1 MHTPLAAL
9 LMIAEEKMKTGELSL
24 TKSPTKLRV
33 LGAWLVVVLTAGNE
47 RVCLWWEAACRGNR
61 EPWLLP
67 SGSWHVSGRLRLL
80 LLGCE
85 VSFRPG
91 LCSSVS
97 HQAEWKSPFS
107 PLEWTLPFWGTLQ
120 GWWDS
125 TWWAESRYYVGTSM
139 FWISWEDRTV
149 KDHVWGGRMSPRADT
164 VWSAFT
170 HPLEKSSTLS
180 EPIFMTI

>member
-1 MHTPLAAL
+1 MHSSLAAL

-24 TKSPTKLRV
+24 MKSPTKLRV
-33 LGAWLVVVLTAGNE
+33 LGAWLVVVLQVMNVS
-47 RVCLWWEAACRGNR
+47 VCDGKQHGAACRGNR

-67 SGSWHVSGRLRLL
+67 SGSWHISGRLRLL

-107 PLEWTLPFWGTLQ
+107 ALEWTLPF
-120 GWWDS
+120 
-125 TWWAESRYYVGTSM
+125 
-139 FWISWEDRTV
+139 
-149 KDHVWGGRMSPRADT
+149 
-164 VWSAFT
+164 
-170 HPLEKSSTLS
+170 
-180 EPIFMTI
+180 